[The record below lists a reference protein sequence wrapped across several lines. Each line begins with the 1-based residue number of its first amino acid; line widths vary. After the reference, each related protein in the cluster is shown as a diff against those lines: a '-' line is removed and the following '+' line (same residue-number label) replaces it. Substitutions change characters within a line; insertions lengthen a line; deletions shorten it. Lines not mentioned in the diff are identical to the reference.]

1 MSIQELYGV
10 MFMAYKSDGKC
21 GRFVRCYSFGASP
34 ILLHKDAFGMQ
45 AAVSFE
51 ISTISFDV
59 E

>member
-1 MSIQELYGV
+1 

-34 ILLHKDAFGMQ
+34 ILLHKDVFGMQ